1 MPLNRPPMKHL
12 KNLLFLV
19 VLFCL
24 STVVNA
30 AYLDDW
36 PDDALCGWMQ
46 QTSPPEYIIEEVKK
60 RGILCTDGVAS
71 INPDASQNGSSDTQS
86 TEGIEIYDI
95 VFDKEIL
102 GELIKIAPVESAA
115 DFTEF
120 FKEYQLAFLQNQ
132 LTCGFKLKRVVYEN
146 TSKGEIEDWNMAYG
160 SLIINGSE
168 VTLDGSWRMGG
179 LSNDPKYM
187 KDEVNLRLT
196 RDGHI
201 VGKMAYF
208 HLSINNGEAPRKPLF
223 IELKKHQ
230 NSKPLNYKIRTAA
243 EYWIDVEDWAGG
255 IMYVFNCK
263 DSAELQ
269 KIKSAKEKAVK
280 LYTEALAKEK
290 AELRLLN
297 KIYQPYVLGP
307 NTVFKIDY
315 LDGVF
320 EAKSAPEDS
329 KKLHNDELHKAH
341 INGMI
346 NSASLDQSIGL
357 KTLVS
362 IRENEDNL
370 TLVVSAAKDEDKEM
384 DPLKEFAEPAILKCG
399 KLPGFWWDKL
409 SFVVSTTDIEIAKTQ
424 KCYFDFFNNQTNSE
438 AKKLYR
444 AILSASPSITSYL
457 ESNVDR

>member
-1 MPLNRPPMKHL
+1 MLLNLPPMKHL

-46 QTSPPEYIIEEVKK
+46 QSSPPEYIIEEVKK

-71 INPDASQNGSSDTQS
+71 INPNASQNGGSDTQS

-95 VFDKEIL
+95 VFDEEIL

-132 LTCGFKLKRVVYEN
+132 LICGFKLKRVVYEN

-160 SLIINGSE
+160 SLIINGSK

-208 HLSINNGEAPRKPLF
+208 HLSINHGEAPRKPLF
-223 IELKKHQ
+223 VELKKHQ
-230 NSKPLNYKIRTAA
+230 NSKPLNYKIRAAA

-263 DSAELQ
+263 DSAELH
-269 KIKSAKEKAVK
+269 KIKSAKEKAEK
-280 LYTEALAKEK
+280 LYKESQAKNK
-290 AELRLLN
+290 MELKLIG
-297 KIYQPYVLGP
+297 KIYESKVSGP
-307 NTVFKIDY
+307 DLVFSINY
-315 LDGVF
+315 LNGVF
-320 EAKSAPEDS
+320 EARSAPKDS

-346 NSASLDQSIGL
+346 NSASLNQSIGL

-370 TLVVSAAKDEDKEM
+370 TLVVSAAEDEDKEM
-384 DPLKEFAEPAILKCG
+384 DPLKAFAEPAIVKCG

-409 SFVVSTTDIEIAKTQ
+409 SFVVSTNDIEIAKTQ

-444 AILSASPSITSYL
+444 AILSASPSIITYL

>member
-1 MPLNRPPMKHL
+1 MLLNLPPMKHL

-71 INPDASQNGSSDTQS
+71 INPNASQNGGSDTQS

-95 VFDKEIL
+95 VFDEEIL

-168 VTLDGSWRMGG
+168 VTLDGNWRMGG

-230 NSKPLNYKIRTAA
+230 NSKPLNYKIRAAA

-280 LYTEALAKEK
+280 LYTDALAKEK

-329 KKLHNDELHKAH
+329 KKLHDDELHKAH

-357 KTLVS
+357 KTLMS

-370 TLVVSAAKDEDKEM
+370 TLVVSAAEDEDKEM
-384 DPLKEFAEPAILKCG
+384 DPLKEFAEPAIEYCG

-409 SFVVSTTDIEIAKTQ
+409 SFVVSTIDIEIAKTQ
-424 KCYFDFFNNQTNSE
+424 KCYFDFFNNRTNSK
-438 AKKLYR
+438 AKNLYR

>member
-1 MPLNRPPMKHL
+1 
-12 KNLLFLV
+12 
-19 VLFCL
+19 
-24 STVVNA
+24 
-30 AYLDDW
+30 
-36 PDDALCGWMQ
+36 
-46 QTSPPEYIIEEVKK
+46 
-60 RGILCTDGVAS
+60 
-71 INPDASQNGSSDTQS
+71 
-86 TEGIEIYDI
+86 
-95 VFDKEIL
+95 
-102 GELIKIAPVESAA
+102 
-115 DFTEF
+115 
-120 FKEYQLAFLQNQ
+120 
-132 LTCGFKLKRVVYEN
+132 
-146 TSKGEIEDWNMAYG
+146 MAYG

-196 RDGHI
+196 SDGHI
-201 VGKMAYF
+201 VVKMAYF

-230 NSKPLNYKIRTAA
+230 NSKPLNYKIRAAA

-263 DSAELQ
+263 NSAELQ

-280 LYTEALAKEK
+280 LYTDALAKEK

-329 KKLHNDELHKAH
+329 KKLHDDELHKAH

-346 NSASLDQSIGL
+346 NSALLDQSIGL
-357 KTLVS
+357 RTLMS

-370 TLVVSAAKDEDKEM
+370 TLVVSAAEDEDKEM

-424 KCYFDFFNNQTNSE
+424 KCYFDFFNNRTNSK
-438 AKKLYR
+438 AKNLYR

>member
-1 MPLNRPPMKHL
+1 MKHL
-12 KNLLFLV
+12 KNLFFLV
-19 VLFCL
+19 ALFCL
-24 STVVNA
+24 SAVVNA

-46 QTSPPEYIIEEVKK
+46 QSSPPEYIIEEVKK

-71 INPDASQNGSSDTQS
+71 INPNASQNGSSDTQS

-95 VFDKEIL
+95 VFDEEIL

-230 NSKPLNYKIRTAA
+230 NSKPLNYKIRAAA

-280 LYTEALAKEK
+280 LYTDALAKEK

-329 KKLHNDELHKAH
+329 KKLHDDELHKAH

-357 KTLVS
+357 RTLMS

-370 TLVVSAAKDEDKEM
+370 TLVVSAAEDEDKEM

-399 KLPGFWWDKL
+399 KLPGFWWNKL

-424 KCYFDFFNNQTNSE
+424 KCYFDFFNNRTISK
-438 AKKLYR
+438 AKNLYR

>member
-1 MPLNRPPMKHL
+1 MLLYRPPMKHL
-12 KNLLFLV
+12 KNLFFLV
-19 VLFCL
+19 VLFFL
-24 STVVNA
+24 SVVVNA

-71 INPDASQNGSSDTQS
+71 INPNASQNGGSDTQS
-86 TEGIEIYDI
+86 TKGIEIYDI
-95 VFDKEIL
+95 VFDEEIL

-230 NSKPLNYKIRTAA
+230 NSKPLNYKIRAAA

-307 NTVFKIDY
+307 NTAFKINYLDRVFK
-315 LDGVF
+315 
-320 EAKSAPEDS
+320 ANSTPENS
-329 KKLHNDELHKAH
+329 QKLHDDELHKAH
-341 INGMI
+341 IRGVIESDKLNKNLSI
-346 NSASLDQSIGL
+346 NSLA
-357 KTLVS
+357 S
-362 IRENEDNL
+362 IRESEDFTVLVLITNENEIAPLIDF
-370 TLVVSAAKDEDKEM
+370 AKPSIDH
-384 DPLKEFAEPAILKCG
+384 CG
-399 KLPGFWWDKL
+399 KLPGWWWDKL
-409 SFVVSTTDIEIAKTQ
+409 SFVVSTYDIEIAKKQ

-438 AKKLYR
+438 AKSLYR
-444 AILSASPSITSYL
+444 AILSASPSIVSYL
-457 ESNVDR
+457 KSNVDG